1 VTQLPRAEFAATEF
15 ALSGLRVLDLST
27 EIAGPY
33 CTKLLADAGADVV
46 KVEAVPDGD
55 PMRGWRS
62 GALFEFLNTTKRSV
76 TGDWRVLAAAV
87 DILVVDGGIPVDA
100 LRDDNPALVVV
111 TLSPFGLD
119 GPWADRAATEFT
131 LQAWCGSTG
140 SRGLPEQ
147 PPLAAGG
154 RIGEWLTGSFAAVAA
169 LAAVRDARRSGRGA
183 HIDVATLD
191 CMAVTMVSYP
201 TVHAAMAGWPE
212 ERGPSRVVEIPSV
225 EPTADGYVVVTTNS
239 AQQYNDFLVQI
250 GRADV
255 LEDMPELAQ
264 RQPRWERRDEFNAIV
279 HEYTLKRSTEQ
290 VLEDAELLRVP
301 CAPVHNGATLPK
313 VDHFVERGVYVP
325 SPSGRFVQPRIPYT
339 IGNHERRPFAPAPAV
354 GEHTGA
360 IAWEPRPAR
369 AGGTPRRPLEGLRV
383 VDCTAWWAGPAAT
396 HVLAALGADV
406 IKVESVSRP
415 DLMRYTALRP
425 PSAEQWWEW
434 GGLFH
439 GVNSGK
445 RGITLDLRTEE
456 GIGLFHQLLD
466 TADALLDNY
475 TPRVMEQ
482 FGLTWDLV
490 HERHPRLVMTRMP
503 AFGLDGP
510 WRDRTGFAQQ
520 MEGISGMAWLTGYPD
535 GLPVLVRGACDPLA
549 ALHAV
554 LATLAALEIRDRTGE
569 GVFVESTMI
578 ETALNVAA
586 EQVIDYCVSGEVL
599 HRAGA
604 RGPTAAPQ
612 GVYQCTGDDRW
623 VAIAI
628 ATDNQ
633 WDALRGALGDPEWAR
648 SESLAT
654 VDGRRAAHDAIDAQL
669 AAYCATRDADD
680 VVELLW
686 SAGVP
691 VGDVVRPREILYN
704 PQLRHRGLFETEDHP
719 VTGKTELPMMP
730 FRFDTVDAWMTRP
743 SPTLGQHND
752 EVLAELGV
760 DANTRAALRAA
771 GLIGDR
777 PAGA

>member
-1 VTQLPRAEFAATEF
+1 MTASSSAEFA
-15 ALSGLRVLDLST
+15 LGGVRVLDLST

-46 KVEAVPDGD
+46 KVEPAPGGD
-55 PMRGWRS
+55 SMRGWRS

-76 TGDWRVLAAAV
+76 TGDWSSLAAAADV
-87 DILVVDGGIPVDA
+87 LVVDGAIPVDVLHDA
-100 LRDDNPALVVV
+100 NPALVVV

-119 GPWADRAATEFT
+119 GPWADRVATEFT

-140 SRGLPEQ
+140 SRGLPDQ

-154 RIGEWLTGSFAAVAA
+154 RIGEWLAGSFAAVAA

-183 HIDVATLD
+183 HVDVAMLD
-191 CMAVTMVSYP
+191 SMAVTMVSYP
-201 TVHAAMAGWPE
+201 SVHAAMAGWPAE
-212 ERGPSRVVEIPSV
+212 SGPTRVVEIPSV

-255 LEDMPELAQ
+255 LENAPELAQ
-264 RQPRWERRDEFNAIV
+264 RQPRWIRRDEFEAMV
-279 HEYTLKRSTEQ
+279 HEYTTKRSTEQ
-290 VLEDAELLRVP
+290 VLADAALLRVP

-313 VDHFVERGVYVP
+313 VDHFVERGVYMP

-339 IGNHERRPFAPAPAV
+339 ISGHEPRPFAPAPSA
-354 GEHTGA
+354 GEHTGTV
-360 IAWEPRPAR
+360 AWDPRPAR
-369 AGGTPRRPLEGLRV
+369 ATAIPGRPLVGLRV
-383 VDCTAWWAGPAAT
+383 IDCTAWWAGPAAT
-396 HVLAALGADV
+396 HVLGCLGADV
-406 IKVESVSRP
+406 IKVESVTRP

-425 PSAEQWWEW
+425 PTAEKWWEW

-445 RGITLDLRTEE
+445 RAITLDLRTEE
-456 GIGLFHQLLD
+456 GIELFHQLLD

-482 FGLTWDLV
+482 FGLTWDVV

-586 EQVIDYCVSGEVL
+586 EQVIEYSVSGEVL
-599 HRAGA
+599 QRSGA

-612 GVYQCTGDDRW
+612 GVYRCTGDDRW

-628 ATDNQ
+628 ATDEQ
-633 WDALRGALGDPEWAR
+633 WVALRSALGDPEWAR
-648 SESLAT
+648 DASLTTA
-654 VDGRRAAHDAIDAQL
+654 DGRRAAHDAIDAEL
-669 AAYCATRDADD
+669 GAWCATRNADD
-680 VVELLW
+680 AVKLLW

-691 VGDVVRPREILYN
+691 VGDVVRPREILNN
-704 PQLRHRGLFETEDHP
+704 PQLRHRKLFEMEDHP
-719 VTGKTELPMMP
+719 VTGQVELPMMP

-760 DANTRAALRAA
+760 DADARAALREA